1 MATFML
7 MVCYVQ
13 FGEYL
18 FFIFSDI
25 SGQSLSPISRHQWG
39 QVGIGGSIE
48 CDKVMRWLGCETICD
63 GQKQEGKQWEQ
74 EIHKGTNDFGNYYI
88 QNE

>member
-1 MATFML
+1 
-7 MVCYVQ
+7 
-13 FGEYL
+13 
-18 FFIFSDI
+18 
-25 SGQSLSPISRHQWG
+25 
-39 QVGIGGSIE
+39 
-48 CDKVMRWLGCETICD
+48 MRWLGCETICD